1 MLSMSRPLGRLPF
14 LLGTSGLNVA
24 LLCAVLLGLAFR
36 PTGGGHLAVLI
47 SVGALQY
54 LWMVLHVRRFAD
66 AGKGRGVPVAAFVIC
81 FAVFVL
87 GYLVL
92 AALWASP
99 EVQREAFRTAGGLSG
114 SGAINH
120 LETVQLLVDSGR
132 IITSAM
138 GAAGAVVLSG
148 LILLGFGVTAFVS
161 GCFSIVAA
169 VLPGGQSSRR
179 YSAIPP
185 AARNF
190 SSQ

>member
-1 MLSMSRPLGRLPF
+1 MLSMSRPLGRLSF
-14 LLGTSGLNVA
+14 LLGTSGLNVVI
-24 LLCAVLLGLAFR
+24 LCAVLLGMAFR

-66 AGKGRGVPVAAFVIC
+66 AGMGRGIPVAAFAIC
-81 FAVFVL
+81 LATFVA

-114 SGAINH
+114 SGAVHH
-120 LETVQLLVDSGR
+120 LETNQMIVDGGR
-132 IITSAM
+132 FITSAI

-148 LILLGFGVTAFVS
+148 LILLGFGLTAFAS

-169 VLPGGQSSRR
+169 LLPGGRSASG
-179 YSAIPP
+179 YSAIPH